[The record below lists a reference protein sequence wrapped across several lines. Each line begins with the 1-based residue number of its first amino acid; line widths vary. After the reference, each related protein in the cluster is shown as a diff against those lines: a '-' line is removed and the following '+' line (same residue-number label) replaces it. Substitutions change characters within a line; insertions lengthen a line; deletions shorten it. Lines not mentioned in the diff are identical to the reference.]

1 MNLNKLF
8 LEHSRVNKKLLFVVT
23 NPIQFKGF
31 FRNKLELID
40 KRIEIYLLIYPYGF
54 FNPDLK
60 KEIKSWTDSLKKK
73 SVIKNAWYLK
83 KYSYQNINENINFN
97 IDFLKT
103 LEKIKLKNFDFIMVS
118 ALGHYWEKIIVK
130 YFHKKKII
138 GYLLSPPSGMDFFNS
153 LSDFFKSIKDKN
165 FFHTKNQ
172 YVVKSDN
179 KRIHRINTESK
190 KSKINIFILSFILE
204 KIIIRIN
211 LFINLFII
219 PIYLKL
225 PIIKINRFYDRIN
238 FNYFGTNKIVCF
250 NPSLINIIKMAY
262 PNQKIDCYNLLDSKV
277 KNLENN
283 EWAYL
288 LSNNSEKS
296 LEVFYQIIKN
306 LKKLNKIS
314 KLYIKQHPSWLS
326 ERLGPNFYKKLKEI
340 KIPFK
345 VLKKTENTIYE
356 KYKGII
362 LEPGGSI
369 IEGLT
374 HNPKLKILAIKS
386 SYIDVSGALYQF
398 YKKFTGICWSHDV
411 KNLKKY
417 LKRENNSNFKVIK
430 KFEINELDH

>member
-1 MNLNKLF
+1 MI
-8 LEHSRVNKKLLFVVT
+8 NKKLLFVVT
-23 NPIQFKGF
+23 NPSQFKGF

-40 KRIEIYLLIYPYGF
+40 KRIEIYLVIYPFGF
-54 FNPDLK
+54 YNPGLK

-97 IDFLKT
+97 IDFLKI
-103 LEKIKLKNFDFIMVS
+103 LKKIKLKNFDFIMVS
-118 ALGHYWEKIIVK
+118 TLGHYWEKIIVK
-130 YFHKKKII
+130 YFHKIKII
-138 GYLLSPPSGMDFFNS
+138 GYLMSPPSGMDFFNS
-153 LSDFFKSIKDKN
+153 LGDFSKSINNKK

-179 KRIHRINTESK
+179 ESIHRINTESK
-190 KSKINIFILSFILE
+190 LIKRNIFILSFILE
-204 KIIIRIN
+204 KVIIRIN

-225 PIIKINRFYDRIN
+225 PVIKKNSFYDKIN
-238 FNYFGTNKIVCF
+238 FNFLNINKVFCLHPNLVKLTKKITPGKNI
-250 NPSLINIIKMAY
+250 NPI
-262 PNQKIDCYNLLDSKV
+262 NLLYARN
-277 KNLENN
+277 KNFQNN
-283 EWAYL
+283 DWIYL
-288 LSNNSEKS
+288 NSNTNNKS
-296 LEVFYQIIKN
+296 LEVLYQIITN

-326 ERLGPNFYKKLKEI
+326 EGLSPNFYKKLKEI

-345 VLKKTENTIYE
+345 ILNKTENTIYE

-362 LEPGGSI
+362 LEPGSSI

-374 HNPKLKILAIKS
+374 HNPKLKILAIKTN
-386 SYIDVSGALYQF
+386 YKDVSGALYQF

-417 LKRENNSNFKVIK
+417 LNKENNSNFKVIK
-430 KFEINELDH
+430 KLEIDELDF